1 MSAADVTSNENQS
14 FGSKV
19 LNFISSAASYTGS
32 LEAVG
37 SISYIKPSSINNML
51 PVRAYEC
58 YPCEFNIGIKAE
70 DSLNANWSDD
80 TAAKTTITINVKNV
94 RTYMTNKLM
103 VNLSNYMIYDLASN
117 MERAVT
123 KSDNSSSS
131 NIGDIPPLSSIAGTY
146 VNYMYKD
153 MFYKDDMNDVVHQL
167 GGGGNSSS
175 SSALTEQWNNMVD
188 NWKSLFGKGSN
199 STVSS

>member
-1 MSAADVTSNENQS
+1 MSAADIVSSSSTSNETQS

-32 LEAVG
+32 LAAVG
-37 SISYIKPSSINNML
+37 TTSYIKPSAINNML

-70 DSLNANWSDD
+70 
-80 TAAKTTITINVKNV
+80 TTITINVKNV
-94 RTYMTNKLM
+94 KTYMTNKLM

-123 KSDNSSSS
+123 KSDNSDE
-131 NIGDIPPLSSIAGTY
+131 NTIGNIPPLSSIAGTY

-153 MFYKDDMNDVVHQL
+153 MFYKDDMNDCVHQI

-175 SSALTEQWNNMVD
+175 SSAITEQWNNMVD